1 MLLFLVAHY
10 YNLISKHGQTPDR
23 TRRILQSVC
32 GKQMNALL
40 LKRFYSTLPEAA
52 AAARTASTP
61 RAVRLRRSRKNIT
74 AEAESDALPSGLTPT
89 EFSRY
94 QRSLAKGELLRPDGT
109 EITEREW
116 LTKLNS
122 RRSRLRGTRQV
133 VTPSGAKGTQVVGEK
148 VYLPNIIFRLVTNFT
163 QPGKPYNPYEATFRI
178 PQSVTKTDV
187 RSYLAAV
194 YGVQTTYIRTDNY
207 IAPVHRAQNGAWVRS
222 GKSHRTYKRA
232 VVGLVEPFYYP
243 MMLEDMS
250 KEDREAREESL
261 ENLYH
266 IRLKA
271 DMVKAQF
278 LMLTRKSSP
287 GWVWRGD
294 LTTRRGTILKK
305 IAEQRALREQFIQ
318 DTKER
323 MQEARGE
330 H

>member
-1 MLLFLVAHY
+1 
-10 YNLISKHGQTPDR
+10 
-23 TRRILQSVC
+23 
-32 GKQMNALL
+32 MNALF
-40 LKRFYSTLPEAA
+40 KRCYSTLPEAA

-61 RAVRLRRSRKNIT
+61 RAVRLRRSRKFPT
-74 AEAESDALPSGLTPT
+74 FPGVSDALPSGLTPT
-89 EFSRY
+89 EFARY
-94 QRSLAKGELLRPDGT
+94 QRALAKGELLRPDGT
-109 EITEREW
+109 DPTEGEW
-116 LTKLNS
+116 LAKLNS

-133 VTPSGAKGTQVVGEK
+133 VTPSGATETLVIGEK
-148 VYLPNIIFRLVTNFT
+148 VYLPNIIFRLVPNFT
-163 QPGKPYNPYEATFRI
+163 PPRKSYNPYEATFRI

-207 IAPVHRAQNGAWVRS
+207 VAPLERARNRALVR
-222 GKSHRTYKRA
+222 GKSYRTYKRA

-250 KEDREAREESL
+250 AEDREARERFL
-261 ENLYH
+261 EQEYQVKSN
-266 IRLKA
+266 K
-271 DMVKAQF
+271 DMVKNQ
-278 LMLTRKSSP
+278 LLQMTKKNSR

-318 DTKER
+318 VTKER
-323 MQEARGE
+323 MQETRE

>member
-1 MLLFLVAHY
+1 
-10 YNLISKHGQTPDR
+10 
-23 TRRILQSVC
+23 
-32 GKQMNALL
+32 MNPL

-61 RAVRLRRSRKNIT
+61 RAVRLRRSIKNPT
-74 AEAESDALPSGLTPT
+74 AEAESDLESDALPSGLTPT
-89 EFSRY
+89 EFARY
-94 QRSLAKGELLRPDGT
+94 QRALSKGELLRPDGT
-109 EITEREW
+109 EPTESEW

-133 VTPSGAKGTQVVGEK
+133 VTPSGARETHVVGEK
-148 VYLPNIIFRLVTNFT
+148 IYLPNIIFRFVPNFT
-163 QPGKPYNPYEATFRI
+163 RPGKPYNPYEATFRI

-187 RSYLAAV
+187 RSYLAAA

-207 IAPVHRAQNGAWVRS
+207 IAPVHRSGSGALVRS
-222 GKSHRTYKRA
+222 GKSYRTYKRA

-250 KEDREAREESL
+250 KEDREARKKSL

-266 IRLKA
+266 IKA
-271 DMVKAQF
+271 SEDTVKHQF

-318 DTKER
+318 VTKER

>member
-1 MLLFLVAHY
+1 MLQFVA
-10 YNLISKHGQTPDR
+10 NR
-23 TRRILQSVC
+23 
-32 GKQMNALL
+32 MNALL
-40 LKRFYSTLPEAA
+40 LKRFYTTLPEAA

-61 RAVRLRRSRKNIT
+61 RAVRLRRSRKNPT

-89 EFSRY
+89 EFARY
-94 QRSLAKGELLRPDGT
+94 QRALTKGELLRPDGT
-109 EITEREW
+109 EPTEGEW

-133 VTPSGAKGTQVVGEK
+133 VTPSGAKETQVVGKK
-148 VYLPNIIFRLVTNFT
+148 VYLPNIIFRLVPNFT

-194 YGVQTTYIRTDNY
+194 YGVPTTYIRTDNY
-207 IAPVHRAQNGAWVRS
+207 IAPVQRAWNGAWVR
-222 GKSHRTYKRA
+222 GKSFRTYKRA

-243 MMLEDMS
+243 MMVEDMS

-261 ENLYH
+261 EKLYH
-266 IRLKA
+266 VQAKK

-278 LMLTRKSSP
+278 LMLTRKNSP
-287 GWVWRGD
+287 GWAWRGD

-318 DTKER
+318 VTKER

>member
-1 MLLFLVAHY
+1 MLQFVA
-10 YNLISKHGQTPDR
+10 NR
-23 TRRILQSVC
+23 
-32 GKQMNALL
+32 MNAL

-61 RAVRLRRSRKNIT
+61 RAVRLRRSRKNPT

-89 EFSRY
+89 EFARY
-94 QRSLAKGELLRPDGT
+94 QRALAKGELLRPDGT
-109 EITEREW
+109 EPTEGEW

-122 RRSRLRGTRQV
+122 RRARLRGTRQV
-133 VTPSGAKGTQVVGEK
+133 VTPSGAKEIHVVGK
-148 VYLPNIIFRLVTNFT
+148 KIYLPNITFRLVQNFT
-163 QPGKPYNPYEATFRI
+163 RPGKPYNPYEATFRI

-207 IAPVHRAQNGAWVRS
+207 IAPVHRARSGAWVRS
-222 GKSHRTYKRA
+222 GKSYRTYKRA

-266 IRLKA
+266 VKA
-271 DMVKAQF
+271 KEDTVKAQF

-294 LTTRRGTILKK
+294 LTTRRGSILKK

-318 DTKER
+318 VTKER